1 MFSIGV
7 DLGGTN
13 IAIGI
18 CDREM
23 NMIAKGSVKTEVSG
37 GTAHIMDNMAGLIES
52 LLKDNNIDKNQIE
65 YIGIATPGAVD
76 VKGGIVESAFNL
88 GFDHFPIVEEL
99 RRRVGIDKVLV
110 AGGVEYHIHILGH
123 ELLQL
128 ILR

>member
-52 LLKDNNIDKNQIE
+52 LLKDNNIDKNQIVFE
-65 YIGIATPGAVD
+65 G
-76 VKGGIVESAFNL
+76 S
-88 GFDHFPIVEEL
+88 
-99 RRRVGIDKVLV
+99 
-110 AGGVEYHIHILGH
+110 
-123 ELLQL
+123 
-128 ILR
+128 